1 MKEFKLQL
9 SKLKDKYNFEVIEF
23 NYYKQIFGNIVLRI
37 KKEDKEL
44 NFVTDRGEIYCNS
57 ELLCDYEYLRK
68 ENKTT
73 PQKLLEVIELKL
85 NTIIKET

>member
-1 MKEFKLQL
+1 MVL
-9 SKLKDKYNFEVIEF
+9 S
-23 NYYKQIFGNIVLRI
+23 I
-37 KKEDKEL
+37 KKEEKEL
-44 NFVTDRGEIYCNS
+44 NFVTDRGEVYCNG

-85 NTIIKET
+85 NTIQKQ